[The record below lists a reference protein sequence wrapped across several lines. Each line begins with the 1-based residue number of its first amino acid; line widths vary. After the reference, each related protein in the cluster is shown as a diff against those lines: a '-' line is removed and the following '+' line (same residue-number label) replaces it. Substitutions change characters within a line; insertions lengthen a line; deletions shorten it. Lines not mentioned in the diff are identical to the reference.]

1 MNKIKRIFG
10 VLTAV
15 LLILNCATISFA
27 SQKVRLI
34 IDGSEVN
41 FNNVEPVNI
50 DGKIWL
56 PARTLFDYIG
66 ATIYYD
72 DATKTLTTKYG
83 IIDPNSRH
91 YNDGTI
97 SDINIME
104 NFTVGQ
110 IAYNST
116 IFFGYY
122 SEPQVSTFN
131 LDDAPRIYNGRMML
145 SLRDVAKVL
154 VYDVSWD
161 DNTKTI
167 TLTSKLW
174 YGKGKRVPWMK
185 ELEQYT
191 IDTFGYT
198 KEDFCL
204 TSEQLVNRFLK
215 APSTASYEFNN
226 YDDKCIY
233 ENKDGQL
240 YVTVYGHVNSQ
251 NSFGAYLRTPFRC
264 SFYVYGNGKLKW
276 DKLVLDGRIKV
287 LDGEIHMS
295 PF

>member
-27 SQKVRLI
+27 SQKIRLI

-41 FNNVEPVNI
+41 LDNVEPVNI
-50 DGKIWL
+50 DGSVWL

-66 ATIYYD
+66 AAVYYD
-72 DATKTLTTKYG
+72 DTTKTLITKYG
-83 IIDPNSRH
+83 QVPVDENS
-91 YNDGTI
+91 TI
-97 SDINIME
+97 RDMNIML
-104 NFTVGQ
+104 NITVGQ
-110 IAYNST
+110 SQYKYAAY
-116 IFFGYY
+116 FDYY
-122 SEPQVSTFN
+122 SEPLITTYSIS
-131 LDDAPRIYNGRMML
+131 DAPRIYNGRMML
-145 SLRDVAKVL
+145 SLRDIARILAYK
-154 VYDVSWD
+154 VSWD
-161 DNTKTI
+161 DNTKTV
-167 TLTSKLW
+167 TLTNSLW
-174 YGKGKRVPWMK
+174 EGQGKRVPWMK
-185 ELEQYT
+185 ELEKYT
-191 IDTFGYT
+191 VDTFGYT

-264 SFYVYGNGKLKW
+264 SFYVYDNGKLKW
-276 DKLVLDGRIKV
+276 DTLVLDGRIKV